1 MSAAALSALLFV
13 LGCAQPALV
22 LHNTGTGKEESLW
35 GMAIL
40 LTGWLGVFVMQ
51 MGWFANPLLLLT
63 LLLLLMG
70 RYRGAY
76 WAGVVTVLVGLS
88 TLSWYLNPIP
98 ADEGGSPDRQL
109 ELLHP
114 TLGYFFWMGSLLV
127 GPATAVILGR
137 KEPMR
142 HDNAALQGVTGLG
155 AGGDPP
161 GQSR

>member
-1 MSAAALSALLFV
+1 MSSLLFV

-22 LHNTGTGKEESLW
+22 LYNTGTGKEESMW

-51 MGWFANPLLLLT
+51 VGWFANPLLLLT

-70 RYRGAY
+70 KYRGAY
-76 WAGVVTVLVGLS
+76 WTGVVTVLVGLS
-88 TLSWYLNPIP
+88 SLSWYLNPIP

-127 GPATAVILGR
+127 GPITATILGR
-137 KEPMR
+137 REAVKQDDR
-142 HDNAALQGVTGLG
+142 ALQGATGLG
-155 AGGDPP
+155 EGGA
-161 GQSR
+161 SR